1 MGEIKLTVAQV
12 AKQIGESVHV
22 IRNWISDY
30 RAYIPLEKSE
40 SGYNLFTQESINVI
54 TQIQKM
60 AREQKL
66 TTRQIEAILSGVEKP
81 TIPDKDI
88 PPGLMDEM
96 KEIKQMLADQ
106 QAMNIEIMKR
116 FEEHIKKRDENLVF
130 VLSELREQKKMIT
143 ANEKKPSWKR
153 WFKRQ

>member
-22 IRNWISDY
+22 VRNWISDF
-30 RAYIPLEKSE
+30 RTYIPLEKSE

-54 TQIQKM
+54 THIQKM

-81 TIPDKDI
+81 TIPDADI
-88 PPGLMDEM
+88 PPGLLEEM
-96 KEIKQMLADQ
+96 KEIKQMLSDQ

-116 FEEHIKKRDENLVF
+116 LEEHIKKRDENLMF
-130 VLSELREQKKMIT
+130 VLSELREQKKLM
-143 ANEKKPSWKR
+143 AAAEQKPAWKR
-153 WFKRQ
+153 WFKR